1 MKPPDGSVLCNSHPR
16 EALSGRIKDTQIK
29 GSGFS
34 PRTPALLLPWRVHTR
49 NLHLVSSQNA
59 LLLKVIRHLSNAKVT
74 IKRQGTCPLESA
86 SCPAPPFPG
95 TPFPPHWPLQRLAVS
110 RPRPRYWAVFV
121 LSCRKSWPLARYA
134 ITHVVGVFTIFTW
147 YLILVH

>member
-34 PRTPALLLPWRVHTR
+34 PRTPALLLLWRVHTR

>member
-1 MKPPDGSVLCNSHPR
+1 MTLHKVNMPRPWSGALSHEATRWLCPMQQPPR

-34 PRTPALLLPWRVHTR
+34 PRTPALLLLWRVHTR

-110 RPRPRYWAVFV
+110 RPRPRY
-121 LSCRKSWPLARYA
+121 
-134 ITHVVGVFTIFTW
+134 
-147 YLILVH
+147 